1 MNLKELYLEIYRS
14 RPESILRFM
23 LVSLFV
29 WTLLTLLFGSLRATR
44 RGWMWFNR
52 ILAGCAVLG
61 ILGITVFYR
70 FIGGGG
76 EVGINLVPFRV
87 PEETWRAEEYYRM
100 LLMNA
105 FLFFPL
111 GLSLGN
117 AWRPERRILR
127 RFGLTV
133 LCGLA
138 LSLFCETMQGLFML
152 GTAEDRRPADEYGR
166 RCAGRGQCACGGG
179 TVTADPVVA
188 QERGDFPKMT
198 DAVCRQPLRGDRRGV
213 TDVRYHDME

>member
-52 ILAGCAVLG
+52 ILAGCAALG

-87 PEETWRAEEYYRM
+87 PEEAWRAEEYYRM

-152 GTAEDRRPADEYGR
+152 GTAETDDLLMNT
-166 RCAGRGQCACGGG
+166 AG
-179 TVTADPVVA
+179 VA
-188 QERGDFPKMT
+188 LGAVSALAAGVLSLPIRWLRKSGDTSKK
-198 DAVCRQPLRGDRRGV
+198 
-213 TDVRYHDME
+213 

>member
-1 MNLKELYLEIYRS
+1 
-14 RPESILRFM
+14 
-23 LVSLFV
+23 
-29 WTLLTLLFGSLRATR
+29 
-44 RGWMWFNR
+44 MWFHR

-87 PEETWRAEEYYRM
+87 PEEAWRAEEYYRM

-117 AWRPERRILR
+117 AWRLERRILR

-138 LSLFCETMQGLFML
+138 LSLFCETIQGLFML
-152 GTAEDRRPADEYGR
+152 GTAETDDLLMNT
-166 RCAGRGQCACGGG
+166 AG
-179 TVTADPVVA
+179 VA
-188 QERGDFPKMT
+188 LG
-198 DAVCRQPLRGDRRGV
+198 AVSALAAGV
-213 TDVRYHDME
+213 LSLPIRWLCKSGETSRK

>member
-87 PEETWRAEEYYRM
+87 PEEAWRAEEYYRM

-117 AWRPERRILR
+117 AWRPGAPHPAPLR
-127 RFGLTV
+127 TYGSVRTG
-133 LCGLA
+133 
-138 LSLFCETMQGLFML
+138 
-152 GTAEDRRPADEYGR
+152 AEPLLRDDARSFHAGNGGDRRPADEYGR

-198 DAVCRQPLRGDRRGV
+198 DTVCRQPLRGDLRGV

>member
-44 RGWMWFNR
+44 CGWMWFNR

-87 PEETWRAEEYYRM
+87 PEEAWRAEEYYRM

-152 GTAEDRRPADEYGR
+152 GTAETDDLLMNT
-166 RCAGRGQCACGGG
+166 AG
-179 TVTADPVVA
+179 VA
-188 QERGDFPKMT
+188 LG
-198 DAVCRQPLRGDRRGV
+198 AVSALAAGV
-213 TDVRYHDME
+213 LSLPIRWLCKSGETSRK

>member
-1 MNLKELYLEIYRS
+1 
-14 RPESILRFM
+14 
-23 LVSLFV
+23 
-29 WTLLTLLFGSLRATR
+29 
-44 RGWMWFNR
+44 MWFNR

-76 EVGINLVPFRV
+76 EVGINLVPFCV
-87 PEETWRAEEYYRM
+87 PEEAWRAEEYYRM

-127 RFGLTV
+127 RLGLTV

-152 GTAEDRRPADEYGR
+152 GTAETDDLLMNT
-166 RCAGRGQCACGGG
+166 AG
-179 TVTADPVVA
+179 VA
-188 QERGDFPKMT
+188 LG
-198 DAVCRQPLRGDRRGV
+198 AVSALAAGVLSLPIRWLRKSGETSRK
-213 TDVRYHDME
+213 

>member
-52 ILAGCAVLG
+52 ILAGCAALG

-87 PEETWRAEEYYRM
+87 PEEAWRAEVYYRM

-152 GTAEDRRPADEYGR
+152 GTAETDDLLMNT
-166 RCAGRGQCACGGG
+166 AG
-179 TVTADPVVA
+179 VA
-188 QERGDFPKMT
+188 LGAVSALAAGVLSLPIRWLRKNGDTSRK
-198 DAVCRQPLRGDRRGV
+198 
-213 TDVRYHDME
+213 

>member
-52 ILAGCAVLG
+52 ILAGCAALG

-87 PEETWRAEEYYRM
+87 PEEAWRAEEYYRM

-152 GTAEDRRPADEYGR
+152 GTAETDDLLMNT
-166 RCAGRGQCACGGG
+166 AG
-179 TVTADPVVA
+179 VA
-188 QERGDFPKMT
+188 LGAVSALAAGVLSLTIRWLRKNGDTSRK
-198 DAVCRQPLRGDRRGV
+198 
-213 TDVRYHDME
+213 

>member
-87 PEETWRAEEYYRM
+87 PEVA
-100 LLMNA
+100 
-105 FLFFPL
+105 
-111 GLSLGN
+111 GGG
-117 AWRPERRILR
+117 ILPD
-127 RFGLTV
+127 
-133 LCGLA
+133 A
-138 LSLFCETMQGLFML
+138 
-152 GTAEDRRPADEYGR
+152 ADE
-166 RCAGRGQCACGGG
+166 CIPLLSAGA
-179 TVTADPVVA
+179 VA
-188 QERGDFPKMT
+188 G
-198 DAVCRQPLRGDRRGV
+198 
-213 TDVRYHDME
+213 

>member
-52 ILAGCAVLG
+52 ILAGCAALG

-87 PEETWRAEEYYRM
+87 PEEAWRAEEYYRM

-152 GTAEDRRPADEYGR
+152 GTAETDDLLMNT
-166 RCAGRGQCACGGG
+166 AG
-179 TVTADPVVA
+179 VA
-188 QERGDFPKMT
+188 LG
-198 DAVCRQPLRGDRRGV
+198 AVSALAAGVLSLPIRWLRKNWDTSRK
-213 TDVRYHDME
+213 

>member
-87 PEETWRAEEYYRM
+87 PEEAWRAEEYYRM

-105 FLFFPL
+105 FLFF
-111 GLSLGN
+111 
-117 AWRPERRILR
+117 PERRILR

-152 GTAEDRRPADEYGR
+152 GTAETDDLLMNT
-166 RCAGRGQCACGGG
+166 AG
-179 TVTADPVVA
+179 VA
-188 QERGDFPKMT
+188 LG
-198 DAVCRQPLRGDRRGV
+198 AVSALAAGVLSLPIRWLRKSGETSRK
-213 TDVRYHDME
+213 

>member
-52 ILAGCAVLG
+52 ILAGCAALG

-87 PEETWRAEEYYRM
+87 PEEAWRAEEYYRM

-152 GTAEDRRPADEYGR
+152 GTAETDDLLMNT
-166 RCAGRGQCACGGG
+166 AG
-179 TVTADPVVA
+179 VA
-188 QERGDFPKMT
+188 LG
-198 DAVCRQPLRGDRRGV
+198 AVSALAAGVLSLPIRWLRKSGETSRK
-213 TDVRYHDME
+213 

>member
-52 ILAGCAVLG
+52 ILAGCTVLG

-87 PEETWRAEEYYRM
+87 PEEAWRAEEYYRM

-152 GTAEDRRPADEYGR
+152 GTAETDDLLMNT
-166 RCAGRGQCACGGG
+166 AG
-179 TVTADPVVA
+179 VA
-188 QERGDFPKMT
+188 LG
-198 DAVCRQPLRGDRRGV
+198 AVSALAAGVLSLPIRWLRKSGETSRK
-213 TDVRYHDME
+213 

>member
-52 ILAGCAVLG
+52 ILAGCATLG

-87 PEETWRAEEYYRM
+87 PDEAWRAEEYYRM

-152 GTAEDRRPADEYGR
+152 GTAETDDLLMNT
-166 RCAGRGQCACGGG
+166 AG
-179 TVTADPVVA
+179 VA
-188 QERGDFPKMT
+188 LGAVSALAAGVLSLPIRWLRKNGDTSRK
-198 DAVCRQPLRGDRRGV
+198 
-213 TDVRYHDME
+213 

>member
-1 MNLKELYLEIYRS
+1 MRLRRRTSAGCFMNLKELYLEIYRS

-52 ILAGCAVLG
+52 ILAGCAALG

-87 PEETWRAEEYYRM
+87 PEEAWRAEEYYRM

-152 GTAEDRRPADEYGR
+152 GTAETDDLLMNT
-166 RCAGRGQCACGGG
+166 AG
-179 TVTADPVVA
+179 VA
-188 QERGDFPKMT
+188 LGAVSALAAGVLSLPIRWLRKNGDTSRK
-198 DAVCRQPLRGDRRGV
+198 
-213 TDVRYHDME
+213 

>member
-1 MNLKELYLEIYRS
+1 M
-14 RPESILRFM
+14 
-23 LVSLFV
+23 
-29 WTLLTLLFGSLRATR
+29 
-44 RGWMWFNR
+44 
-52 ILAGCAVLG
+52 
-61 ILGITVFYR
+61 
-70 FIGGGG
+70 
-76 EVGINLVPFRV
+76 PFRV
-87 PEETWRAEEYYRM
+87 PEEAWRAEEYYRM

-117 AWRPERRILR
+117 AWSPERRILR

-138 LSLFCETMQGLFML
+138 LSLFCETMQGLFHA
-152 GTAEDRRPADEYGR
+152 GNGGDRRPADEYGR

-179 TVTADPVVA
+179 YCHCRSGGCARA
-188 QERGDFPKMT
+188 GDFPKMT

>member
-1 MNLKELYLEIYRS
+1 MRLRRRTSAGCFMNLKELYLEIYRS

-52 ILAGCAVLG
+52 ILAGCTVLG

-87 PEETWRAEEYYRM
+87 PEEAWRAEEYYRM

-152 GTAEDRRPADEYGR
+152 GTAETDDLLMNT
-166 RCAGRGQCACGGG
+166 AG
-179 TVTADPVVA
+179 VA
-188 QERGDFPKMT
+188 LG
-198 DAVCRQPLRGDRRGV
+198 AVSALAAGVLSLPIRWLRKSGETSRK
-213 TDVRYHDME
+213 

>member
-1 MNLKELYLEIYRS
+1 MRLRRRTSAGCFMNLKELYLEIYRS
-14 RPESILRFM
+14 RPESILWFM

-87 PEETWRAEEYYRM
+87 PEEAWRAEEYYRM

-152 GTAEDRRPADEYGR
+152 GTAETDDLLMNT
-166 RCAGRGQCACGGG
+166 AG
-179 TVTADPVVA
+179 VA
-188 QERGDFPKMT
+188 LG
-198 DAVCRQPLRGDRRGV
+198 AVSALAAGVLSLPIRWLRKSGETSRK
-213 TDVRYHDME
+213 

>member
-87 PEETWRAEEYYRM
+87 PEEAWRAEEYYRM

-152 GTAEDRRPADEYGR
+152 GTAETDDLLMNT
-166 RCAGRGQCACGGG
+166 AGACGGG

-198 DAVCRQPLRGDRRGV
+198 DTVCRQPLRGDLCGV

>member
-52 ILAGCAVLG
+52 ILAGCAALG

-87 PEETWRAEEYYRM
+87 PEEAWRAEEYYRM

-152 GTAEDRRPADEYGR
+152 GTAETDDLLMNT
-166 RCAGRGQCACGGG
+166 AG
-179 TVTADPVVA
+179 VA
-188 QERGDFPKMT
+188 LGAVSALAAGVLSLPIRWLRKNGDTSRK
-198 DAVCRQPLRGDRRGV
+198 
-213 TDVRYHDME
+213 

>member
-1 MNLKELYLEIYRS
+1 MRLRRRTSAGCFMNLKELYLEIYRS

-87 PEETWRAEEYYRM
+87 PEEAWRVEEYYRM

-152 GTAEDRRPADEYGR
+152 GTAETDDLLMNT
-166 RCAGRGQCACGGG
+166 AG
-179 TVTADPVVA
+179 VA
-188 QERGDFPKMT
+188 LG
-198 DAVCRQPLRGDRRGV
+198 AVSALAAGALSLPIRWLRKSGETSRK
-213 TDVRYHDME
+213 

>member
-52 ILAGCAVLG
+52 ILAGCAGLG

-87 PEETWRAEEYYRM
+87 PEESWRAEEYYRM

-152 GTAEDRRPADEYGR
+152 GTAETDDLLMNT
-166 RCAGRGQCACGGG
+166 AG
-179 TVTADPVVA
+179 VA
-188 QERGDFPKMT
+188 LG
-198 DAVCRQPLRGDRRGV
+198 AVSALAAGVLSLPIRWLRKSGETSRK
-213 TDVRYHDME
+213 

>member
-44 RGWMWFNR
+44 RGWMWFTR

-87 PEETWRAEEYYRM
+87 PEEAWRAEEYYRM

-152 GTAEDRRPADEYGR
+152 GTAEPDDLLMNT
-166 RCAGRGQCACGGG
+166 AG
-179 TVTADPVVA
+179 VA
-188 QERGDFPKMT
+188 LG
-198 DAVCRQPLRGDRRGV
+198 AVSALAAGVLSLPIRWLRKSGETSRK
-213 TDVRYHDME
+213 